1 MPCIDGWIFAA
12 GNGAIDCVWAGGN
25 KVVEGGRHRLRR
37 AARERFNAAVRRLV
51 A

>member
-1 MPCIDGWIFAA
+1 VIDGWIFAA

-25 KVVEGGRHRLRR
+25 KVVESGRHQLRQ
-37 AARERFNAAVRRLV
+37 AARERFNAALRRLV